1 MATPTHNLVSEPL
14 AIGRRGTAVISD
26 MPECPYAGG
35 NVKCEK
41 RALPNAVAF
50 RPLTLQLACAT
61 DSGGLFPRALFRRL
75 FIVAAQLHFAIHP
88 FALTRS
94 EEHTSELQSL
104 MRISYAVFC
113 LKKQNTTKT

>member
-61 DSGGLFPRALFRRL
+61 DSSGLFPRALFRRL
-75 FIVAAQLHFAIHP
+75 FVVAAQLHFAIHT
-88 FALTRS
+88 FALQLLLARPQRL
-94 EEHTSELQSL
+94 EIGRAHV
-104 MRISYAVFC
+104 RPP
-113 LKKQNTTKT
+113 

>member
-61 DSGGLFPRALFRRL
+61 DSGGLFPRALFRRV
-75 FIVAAQLHFAIHP
+75 FIVGGDREGGWWGMVRLGRGVHVGQRLI
-88 FALTRS
+88 
-94 EEHTSELQSL
+94 
-104 MRISYAVFC
+104 Y
-113 LKKQNTTKT
+113 KKNRQ

>member
-61 DSGGLFPRALFRRL
+61 DSGGIFPGALFRRL

-88 FALTRS
+88 VALQLLLERPQRLVNIVVANDNLHEPVT
-94 EEHTSELQSL
+94 HP
-104 MRISYAVFC
+104 
-113 LKKQNTTKT
+113 LK

>member
-41 RALPNAVAF
+41 RALPNSVAF

-61 DSGGLFPRALFRRL
+61 ESGGLFPRALFRRL

-88 FALTRS
+88 FALQLLLERPQRLVNIVVANDNLH
-94 EEHTSELQSL
+94 EQGNLQ
-104 MRISYAVFC
+104 
-113 LKKQNTTKT
+113 LK